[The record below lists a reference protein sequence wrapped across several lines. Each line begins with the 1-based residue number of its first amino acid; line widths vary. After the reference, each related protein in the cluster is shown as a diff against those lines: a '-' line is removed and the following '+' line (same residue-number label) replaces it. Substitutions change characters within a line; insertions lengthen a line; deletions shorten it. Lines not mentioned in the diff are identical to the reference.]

1 METKTRKQPKKASK
15 KNRVHHTMRI
25 KPEIL
30 ERIKVRADEEG
41 RPVNNLIERVL
52 DLNV

>member
-1 METKTRKQPKKASK
+1 METKTTKKASK
-15 KNRVHHTMRI
+15 KVRIHHTMRI

-30 ERIKVRADEEG
+30 KRIKVRADQEG
-41 RPVNNLIERVL
+41 RPVNNLIERIL